1 MLDTTHE
8 SFTLDEGF
16 DKNNVRTELIFEG
29 GEVIK
34 KTSYDAEPL
43 IELASKMRSDSE
55 GQRWGDGRHIG
66 FIPQHEL
73 NHIMQTYKSSEERK
87 HQMLVYL
94 RDHPKLVTF
103 DKFLK

>member
-1 MLDTTHE
+1 MNAHE
-8 SFTLDEGF
+8 SFTLDEGL

-43 IELASKMRSDSE
+43 IELATQIRADTA
-55 GQRWGDGRHIG
+55 GQRWGDQRHVG
-66 FIPQHEL
+66 FIPQSDL
-73 NHIMQTYKSSEERK
+73 QHILETYKSSEERK

-94 RDHPKLVTF
+94 RDRPKLVTF